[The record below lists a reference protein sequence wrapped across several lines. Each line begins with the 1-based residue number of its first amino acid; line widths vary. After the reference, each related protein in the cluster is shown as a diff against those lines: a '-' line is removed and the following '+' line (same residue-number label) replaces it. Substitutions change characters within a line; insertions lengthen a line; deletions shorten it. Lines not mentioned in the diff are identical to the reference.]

1 MVRKSPLVNEAALST
16 QDAGIAHELN
26 EKYGYFMTL
35 DEVAHVLRLKSG
47 NALRM
52 ACRRGQI
59 DLQPV
64 RAKERPLKFA
74 TRQVAS
80 VVERRLDCRAC
91 SELQRI
97 DQASMPPSTGPTPD
111 VQSADSKRSKSGR

>member
-1 MVRKSPLVNEAALST
+1 MNEAVLST
-16 QDAGIAHELN
+16 QDVGIAHELN
-26 EKYGYFMTL
+26 KKYGYFMTL

-64 RAKERPLKFA
+64 QANERPLKFA
-74 TRQVAS
+74 TRHVAS
-80 VVERRLDCRAC
+80 VVERRLECRAC
-91 SELQRI
+91 SELQQN
-97 DQASMPPSTGPTPD
+97 D
-111 VQSADSKRSKSGR
+111 